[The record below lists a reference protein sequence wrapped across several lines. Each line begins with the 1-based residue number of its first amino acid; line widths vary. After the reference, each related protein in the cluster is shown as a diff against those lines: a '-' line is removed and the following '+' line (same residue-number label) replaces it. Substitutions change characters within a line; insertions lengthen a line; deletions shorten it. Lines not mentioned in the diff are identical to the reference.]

1 MLTDT
6 AQSRFAVM
14 TSVPAGS
21 VTMADQGPLG
31 RLRRRALEV
40 TIPSMGELMF
50 DADVA
55 HAVENFRIAAG
66 WAEGEHHAAPFMDG
80 DLYKWL
86 ESAVVAAPDAPQLA
100 ERVAQALEAIAA
112 AQQPDGYVHTKTTIG
127 ARTDPTIA
135 PLQDR
140 LNFETYNLGHLI
152 TLGCLHRR
160 LTGDQTYF
168 AMAVRAA
175 DYLLQAV
182 AQQPEAVGDCNIC
195 PSHYMAVIE
204 LYRSTGDERYLS
216 LARTLLDLHG
226 GKGGDGGDDNQDV
239 YPVQDQPVATG
250 HAVRANYLFA
260 GMTDYALETGDE
272 EFRAAAVRLWEDV
285 VAHKLYLTG
294 GCGALYDG
302 ASPDAAQDYSTVSKT
317 HQAYGRPY
325 ELPHTTAY
333 NESCATLGFVLW
345 SWRMLLLTGEARFA
359 DEIERVLFNSLPA
372 MIDAEGLA
380 YFYTNPLRAVR
391 DLPFQMRRA
400 GDPEGTAPPSSEAR
414 LRQEYMTNC
423 FCCPPNIAR
432 VIAELPYYIY
442 SQSSQHAPATQGAPA
457 GQEVPSLWVHQ
468 FLPGTASLEVD
479 GVPVEITQT
488 TQYPSEGNV
497 QIRVRAQSPVRAS
510 IRIRRP
516 GWAPETEVHVR
527 GEAVT
532 AAENGYLV
540 IDRTWSDEEILVEIP
555 LRPRVTVA
563 HHFLEES
570 TNQAAVVRGPVVYCL
585 ESADLPEGVGIES
598 VHLPFPTEWVA
609 EEGTGL
615 FADQVLLR
623 TSAVALPATVP
634 HGELYGELVDQPGTE
649 LDLRLVPYAHWANRG
664 PGEMTVWLPLLRS
677 ARLPGGDS

>member
-6 AQSRFAVM
+6 AASRFAVM
-14 TSVPAGS
+14 TSLPAGS
-21 VTMADQGPLG
+21 VTMTPTGPLG

-50 DADVA
+50 DADIA
-55 HAVENFRIAAG
+55 HAVQNFRIAAG
-66 WAEGEHHAAPFMDG
+66 RAEGEHRAAPFMDG

-86 ESAVVAAPDAPQLA
+86 ESAVVAQQDAPELTD
-100 ERVAQALEAIAA
+100 RVTEALEVIAA

-127 ARTDPTIA
+127 ARSDSSVA

-160 LTGDQTYF
+160 LTGEETYF
-168 AMAVRAA
+168 AMALRAA
-175 DYLLQAV
+175 DYLLTAV
-182 AQQPEAVGDCNIC
+182 AEQPEAIADCNIC

-204 LYRSTGDERYLS
+204 LYRSTRDERYLT

-226 GKGGDGGDDNQDV
+226 GKGSAGGDDNQDV
-239 YPVQDQPVATG
+239 YPVQDQSVATG

-260 GMTDYALETGDE
+260 GMTDYALETGDKD
-272 EFRAAAVRLWEDV
+272 FRAAVTRLWEDV
-285 VAHKLYLTG
+285 VAGKLYLTG

-325 ELPHTTAY
+325 QLPHTTAY

-400 GDPEGTAPPSSEAR
+400 GDPERTTPPDSDAR

-432 VIAELPYYIY
+432 VIAELPYYVY
-442 SQSSQHAPATQGAPA
+442 SQDAES
-457 GQEVPSLWVHQ
+457 VWVHQ
-468 FLPGTASLEVD
+468 FVPGTAQLEVA

-488 TQYPSEGNV
+488 TQYPSEGSV
-497 QIRVRAQSPVRAS
+497 RIRVRAESPVHAS

-516 GWAPETEVHVR
+516 GWAPETEVRVQ
-527 GEAVT
+527 GEPVT
-532 AAENGYLV
+532 AVENGYLV
-540 IDRTWSDEEILVEIP
+540 IDRTWSEEEILVEIP

-598 VHLPFPTEWVA
+598 VHLPFPADWHTEP
-609 EEGTGL
+609 GTGL
-615 FADQVLLR
+615 FTDQMLLR
-623 TSAVALPATVP
+623 TRAVSLPATVP
-634 HGELYGELVDQPGTE
+634 HGELYGELVDQPGTA
-649 LDLRLVPYAHWANRG
+649 LDLLLVPYAHWANRG

-677 ARLPGGDS
+677 ARLSGGDS